1 MNLQIIDR
9 TTNGYVENIVNNILK
24 EITFESNK
32 IRKKA
37 KLILN
42 VAIISGVFFILADL
56 KLISCL
62 LNSTINFRLF
72 TLSVLVIV
80 SSFCC
85 VLYIVGTYFK
95 MKMDYQK
102 LKTELD
108 RQQKGKWQDDTKRIE
123 LLNELYHCP
132 LYSKKI
138 YDYIDELCDW
148 SNHQRLLKLRKKIQK
163 IEIDFVRYD
172 EENLKLQCVYN
183 GQNNHLTFEKAWL
196 LEEENQESP
205 TLVFDDK
212 GVTFHYNPDKIQVV
226 KERID
231 EMIEEEILFKEN

>member
-37 KLILN
+37 KIILLMAF
-42 VAIISGVFFILADL
+42 VSGGSLILADL

-62 LNSTINFRLF
+62 IDSTINFRLF
-72 TLSVLVIV
+72 TLSVLVII
-80 SSFCC
+80 SSIFY
-85 VLYIVGTYFK
+85 VLIIVGTYFK
-95 MKMDYQK
+95 KKMDYEKLQK
-102 LKTELD
+102 VLD
-108 RQQKGKWQDDTKRIE
+108 MKGKWQDDTKRIE

-172 EENLKLQCVYN
+172 EQNLKLQCVYN

-212 GVTFHYNPDKIQVV
+212 GVTFQYDPDKIQVV

-231 EMIEEEILFKEN
+231 EMIEEEILFKEK